1 LIQIGLEVV
10 DKLKKAE
17 QDTSAARAE
26 TEE

>member
-10 DKLKKAE
+10 HKLKKAE
-17 QDTSAARAE
+17 QVTSAARAE